1 MEDFI
6 NTSFNDI
13 LDTLE
18 ALPPEG
24 DQSAAGI
31 DVFNPLF
38 NPFEYATSG
47 FGLDSRF
54 TRDFRG
60 PLSPQ
65 ATYFVNTLSIKLNR
79 PVTTKDVARELELM
93 RRDLKDK
100 NFVVLGANLAKIL
113 SAAIQEQNSTLQDF
127 EFGKITRGDLAYLF
141 GFPRIVGSPRKY
153 FGKYR
158 KGQGE

>member
-13 LDTLE
+13 LDTLDVS
-18 ALPPEG
+18 PPEEL
-24 DQSAAGI
+24 QSAAGI
-31 DVFNPLF
+31 DVFNPLS

-60 PLSPQ
+60 PLSPE
-65 ATYFVNTLSIKLNR
+65 AIYFVNTLSIKLNR
-79 PVTTKDVARELELM
+79 PVTTKDVASELERM

-100 NFVVLGANLAKIL
+100 NFVALEAKLAKIL
-113 SAAIQEQNSTLQDF
+113 SGAIQEQNSTLQDF
-127 EFGKITRGDLAYLF
+127 PFGKITRGDLAYLF
-141 GFPRIVGSPRKY
+141 GFPRIKGSPRKY
-153 FGKYR
+153 FKGK
-158 KGQGE
+158 